1 MAKMRSKLNA
11 TVKLSHKVPGL
22 HNAHVPLDSDETGPF
37 FPALIETE
45 KPGTGEFLSL
55 GERCRTVVF
64 KQ

>member
-11 TVKLSHKVPGL
+11 TVKLSHKVPACTTPMCHL
-22 HNAHVPLDSDETGPF
+22 TLMKRVL

-45 KPGTGEFLSL
+45 KPGTGKFLSL